1 MAENTALGAKTG
13 TAVPVSAGDAHFFDI
28 DAFRTRMSKCLDPAN
43 SNYALFFE
51 ALEFASDL
59 HAGQRR
65 KSGAPYISHPCA
77 VAEILAREMQFRDP
91 LLLAAALLHDVVEDV
106 PWISIEDVEHRFG
119 PKVAELVD
127 GLTKLARYHLDRA
140 ALKDL
145 THSKIFISASRR
157 LGVLIIKLA
166 DRLHNLRTLHFLPQT
181 KRQRIA
187 QETVEVYAPIAARLN
202 LYPVKR
208 ELYHL
213 ALSFLYPKKSKKILH
228 VMREIRNSADVAH
241 LESSLAK
248 LLTDNGLAAEVRTR
262 PKGLGSYYDPLK
274 RSLDQLYPENYVD
287 FAIILETNDI
297 LACYTT
303 LGLVNNTF
311 SPIPRSLRDFIANPK
326 TNGYRSLHIRVHLSG
341 NNYLIKIRTAEM
353 EEMASGGVL
362 RAWDAQKGLSDE
374 HWQEISEL
382 LRDIGEYG
390 GAATQ
395 RKALIR
401 LSESDEIYVYSPL
414 GDIYYLPK
422 GSIVLDFA
430 YRIHSDLGDYC
441 EGAVVNTVWSPM
453 TRELKDGDTVEIL
466 TSPEPL
472 DVDPDLEAL
481 CKTPKARTAINR
493 HVQQSRLRFAQEVG
507 KDILLQEIIRHRLPS
522 SVLEGEHI
530 RLILEVL
537 NLKDLQELYIR
548 IGQDLTS
555 PQLVLYYLQSSQGL
569 DEGSRPDAEKPHEDY
584 EHNVISVSSLDK
596 AIFKF
601 ARCCNPLPGQDDV
614 IGILSERGTAFH
626 RRDCQDVHQRHAL
639 EPQQIL
645 DVHWNT
651 RAVWRHPL
659 VFRIHILDQGLRDL
673 LPCLAELPERI
684 LVQQISSALDRHDHP
699 MVLMNVVFQSFQ
711 EARDFFGQLPAERT
725 AIDEFAREGGPR
737 TLQTDVCRIIS

>member
-1 MAENTALGAKTG
+1 
-13 TAVPVSAGDAHFFDI
+13 
-28 DAFRTRMSKCLDPAN
+28 MSKCLDPAN